1 MHLDLSGKRAMVCGS
16 TQGIGKAAAIEL
28 ASMGASITLIA
39 RNEEKLKNV
48 LGELNGT
55 HSQKHDYILV
65 DFSFPQEVKKKAEE
79 LVEDP
84 VAADA
89 HITLVLEEDDPD
101 ARRRALRPTAR
112 RSPTACA

>member
-28 ASMGASITLIA
+28 ASLGASITLIS

-55 HSQKHDYILV
+55 HNQNHDYIVV
-65 DFSFPQEVKKKAEE
+65 DFSFPQDVKKKAEE
-79 LVEDP
+79 YLSSNIVEILVNNTGGP
-84 VAADA
+84 PAGLAIDA
-89 HITLVLEEDDPD
+89 K
-101 ARRRALRPTAR
+101 
-112 RSPTACA
+112 